1 MLVGDAASLTN
12 PISGT
17 GMGNAIVSGKL
28 AGEHAIKCFKAQDFS
43 EEKMKEYDQ
52 ILYEKVVKDITA
64 SYKAQRML
72 SRIPFILDV
81 AFFLVRFKSIK
92 DKIQSWV

>member
-1 MLVGDAASLTN
+1 
-12 PISGT
+12 
-17 GMGNAIVSGKL
+17 
-28 AGEHAIKCFKAQDFS
+28 
-43 EEKMKEYDQ
+43 MKEYDQ